1 MAQKGMIMKMKKNES
16 DFAKKIKRRAA
27 LGAVY
32 AVIGVLIIAAAN
44 VIKTDNET
52 AYSFGAIFAAMG
64 IAKIVQN
71 MRILRNP
78 SALRTREMAEN
89 DERNVMIVTR
99 ARSLAFS
106 LSLVM
111 GGMAV
116 PVLFLTGNNFAA
128 SAVAYTVCGF
138 AAVYW
143 VSYLFVRHSC

>member
-1 MAQKGMIMKMKKNES
+1 MKMKKNES

-52 AYSFGAIFAAMG
+52 AYSFGAMFAAMG
-64 IAKIVQN
+64 IAKIVQ
-71 MRILRNP
+71 ILRNP
-78 SALRTREMAEN
+78 SALRTRETAEN

-111 GGMAV
+111 GGLAV
-116 PVLFLTGNNFAA
+116 PVLFLSGNNFAA